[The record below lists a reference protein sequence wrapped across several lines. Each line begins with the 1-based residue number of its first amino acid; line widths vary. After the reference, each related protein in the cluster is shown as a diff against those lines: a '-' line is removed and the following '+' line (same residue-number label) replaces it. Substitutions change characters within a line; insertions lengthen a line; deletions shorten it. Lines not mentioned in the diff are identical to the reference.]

1 MSMRELPPELWICHL
16 GTVPYRE
23 ATAMQQ
29 TIRARRWASELPDVM
44 LLLEHPPT
52 YTCGRRA
59 AVGEL
64 PMGEPYYRRRGIEIL
79 RTDRGGRVTYH
90 GPGQLV
96 GYPIMAVSDVV
107 AHVRRIETA
116 LVAALADEGI
126 GAHSRAAEGPDFT
139 GVWVGERKIASIGV
153 HVSRG
158 VTTHGFA
165 INVENDL
172 EPFSWIV
179 PCGLQGVSMTSI
191 ARERARARSHP
202 DEGDRLAKRDR
213 DQGHSVATPRSSRS
227 LRERVGA
234 RFCETAD
241 RRARIVSPLELGI
254 APAGDVVAGRA
265 SAADADELAA
275 VRRA

>member
-1 MSMRELPPELWICHL
+1 MSMCELPPELWICDL

-23 ATAMQQ
+23 ATVMQRA
-29 TIRARRWASELPDVM
+29 IRTRRCAGELPDVM

-59 AVGEL
+59 APGEL
-64 PMGEPYYRRRGIEIL
+64 PMGERYYRGRGIEIE

-96 GYPIMAVSDVV
+96 GYPVMAVSDVV

-165 INVENDL
+165 INVDNDL

-179 PCGLQGVSMTSI
+179 PCGLHGVSMTSV
-191 ARERARARSHP
+191 ARERARARPHR
-202 DEGDRLAKRDR
+202 DEGRDE
-213 DQGHSVATPRSSRS
+213 GHPVPGPRSSQRV
-227 LRERVGA
+227 RERISA
-234 RFCETAD
+234 RFCATAG
-241 RRARIVSPLELGI
+241 RRGRVVSPLELGV
-254 APAGDVVAGRA
+254 APAGAVVSARA
-265 SAADADELAA
+265 SAADADELVVAPA
-275 VRRA
+275 

>member
-1 MSMRELPPELWICHL
+1 MSTRELPPELWICRL
-16 GTVPYRE
+16 GEVPYRE

-29 TIRARRWASELPDVM
+29 TIHARRWAGELPDVM

-59 AVGEL
+59 ATGEL
-64 PMGEPYYRRRGIEIL
+64 PMGQHYYRRRGIEIVT
-79 RTDRGGRVTYH
+79 TDRGGRVTYH

-126 GAHSRAAEGPDFT
+126 GAHSRAGEGPDFT
-139 GVWVGERKIASIGV
+139 GVWVDERKIASIGV

-165 INVENDL
+165 INVDNDL

-191 ARERARARSHP
+191 ARERARARP
-202 DEGDRLAKRDR
+202 RRDEGNR
-213 DQGHSVATPRSSRS
+213 VARPRSSER
-227 LRERVGA
+227 LRERIGA
-234 RFCETAD
+234 RFCETAG
-241 RRARIVSPLELGI
+241 RRARVVSPLELGI
-254 APAGDVVAGRA
+254 APAGEVVAERS
-265 SAADADELAA
+265 SAADADEL
-275 VRRA
+275 VVVGRA